1 MTSLLSHKFGPAK
14 YGRGGLAKNMEPRKL
29 AENKNANERNT
40 LPVVYN
46 INSAIPLP
54 SSVAQNKQRS
64 GVT

>member
-46 INSAIPLP
+46 INSSTVTL
-54 SSVAQNKQRS
+54 SQHQNYNIYIC
-64 GVT
+64 T